1 VTTAAGSPAVE
12 VNRWAEPGWGQRYL
26 GERSGI
32 PHRDEGVAAL
42 VELLPRAPHRVLD
55 LGTGDGYLMGKVR
68 AARPGVSGIACDFSD
83 EMLDHARSRFGT
95 SAEIEI
101 VRHDLDDPLPGA
113 WGEFDLVVSSFAIH
127 HVNDARKRALYGEVF
142 DRLRPGGRFANL
154 EHVASPTEELHDEF
168 LATIGKT
175 RETDDPSN
183 KLASVEDQLTWLREA
198 GFVQVDCHWKWLEL
212 ALLAARKPT

>member
-1 VTTAAGSPAVE
+1 MVTE
-12 VNRWAEPGWGQRYL
+12 VNRWSEPGWAQRYL
-26 GERSGI
+26 GERSRI

-42 VELLPRAPHRVLD
+42 TELLPAAPHRVLD
-55 LGTGDGYLMGKVR
+55 LGTGDGYLMGVIR
-68 AARPGVSGIACDFSD
+68 AARPGVSGIACDFAD
-83 EMLDHARSRFGT
+83 EMLDRAEARFGT

-101 VRHDLDDPLPGA
+101 VRHDLDDPLPADWGA
-113 WGEFDLVVSSFAIH
+113 FDLVVSSFAIH

-183 KLASVEDQLTWLREA
+183 KLASVEDQLTWLRA
-198 GFVQVDCHWKWLEL
+198 VGFAQVDCHWKWLEL
-212 ALLAARKPT
+212 ALLAGRTPA